1 MAEIHRVNPGTA
13 AAIGVGVSPTRSNAA
28 HVIGAL
34 RQEAA
39 QKQQNI
45 ANLGSGAQNLIGGAA
60 KAAQTIFDVNMKESL
75 HEQKQRAEEYE
86 VDNRATHYAGAKN
99 LSEARNALRRHYTSM
114 LSDEEFLKLAKGDL
128 DKTLIATRDA
138 SIKPESEEGNNG
150 VCFRNANSV
159 EAKGLILE
167 TLHKSFDSAF
177 LTDALNDF
185 RKWKQGREIEKI
197 VKNGETTAQYGYINP
212 DSYDVYT
219 KQLMEFMPENEA
231 LKIVDRFIQ
240 DGRNVC
246 ANQFLEVIGD
256 ASQEVFVG
264 NYESLLAQGYSND
277 YAKKFALQAA
287 MADLDERVAHNK
299 GTEFDLEALIGKEK
313 ADKSVTALRNSL
325 IKFSEAHKEQ
335 VDAVV
340 LEDMRVA
347 FNTGNPN
354 SGRFPETQAFFS
366 VLRAESTW
374 GKEGSPVK
382 SSADSERLYTHWVND
397 LAFLDMSKSEDRQT
411 AFRIMQEAVVL
422 DPSHLQQLRKQFYSA
437 IENTGSPQKIAPDEL
452 KNMVSSVLKQHDIS
466 YVAGSKKNDPEI
478 EVLVGN
484 CIKLIKNNPL
494 QYQAIV
500 SAAIKEFNLEK
511 AMRSENDALASSVL
525 SPFAGVDTGFKELE
539 KIRTAGTTIK
549 VEEPSMPYVPPQK
562 RLIPISQKF

>member
-1 MAEIHRVNPGTA
+1 MAEIQRVNPGVA
-13 AAIGVGVSPTRSNAA
+13 ASIGVGVSPMRSNAGA
-28 HVIGAL
+28 VVGAL

-45 ANLGSGAQNLIGGAA
+45 ANLASGAQNLIGGAT
-60 KAAQTIFDVNMKESL
+60 KAAQTIFNVEMKESL
-75 HEQKQRAEEYE
+75 HEQKQKVEEYD

-99 LSEARNALRRHYTSM
+99 LGEARKALQRHYTSM
-114 LSDEEFLKLAKGDL
+114 MSDEDFLKLAKADL

-138 SIKPESEEGNNG
+138 SIKSESEEGNNG
-150 VCFRNANSV
+150 VCFRNANSA

-167 TLHKSFDSAF
+167 TLHKSFDGAF

-185 RKWKQGREIEKI
+185 RKWKNERSIEKV
-197 VKNGETTAQYGYINP
+197 VKNAETTAQNGNINA
-212 DSYDVYT
+212 DSYDIYV

-231 LKIVDRFIQ
+231 LKVVDGIIQ
-240 DGRNVC
+240 DGRAVC
-246 ANQFLEVIGD
+246 ANTFLEAISD
-256 ASQEVFVG
+256 ASQEVFIG

-287 MADLDERVAHNK
+287 MEDLDERVANNK
-299 GTEFDLEALIGKEK
+299 GTEFDLETLIGKEK
-313 ADKSVTALRNSL
+313 TDKSVTALRNSL

-335 VDAVV
+335 ADAVV

-347 FNTGNPN
+347 FNTKNPE

-366 VLRAESTW
+366 VLHAKSTW
-374 GKEGSPVK
+374 GQEGSPVK
-382 SSADSERLYTHWVND
+382 NEGDAERLYTHWVND

-422 DPSHLQQLRKQFYSA
+422 DEPHLEKLREQFYSA
-437 IENTGSPQKIAPDEL
+437 IEHTGSSQNVAPAEL
-452 KNMVSSVLKQHDIS
+452 KTMVSSILKQHDIS
-466 YVAGSKKNDPEI
+466 YVVGSKKNDPEI

-484 CIKLIKNNPL
+484 CIGLIKNNPM

-525 SPFAGVDTGFKELE
+525 SNFAGVDTGFKELE
-539 KIRTAGTTIK
+539 KIRTTGTTVK